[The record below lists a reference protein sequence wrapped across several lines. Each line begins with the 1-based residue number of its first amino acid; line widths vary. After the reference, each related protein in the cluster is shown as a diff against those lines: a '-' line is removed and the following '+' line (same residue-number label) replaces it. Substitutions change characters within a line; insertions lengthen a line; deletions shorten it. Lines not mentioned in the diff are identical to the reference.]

1 MIRYLRIRNIA
12 VVETLDVEFFP
23 GLVVITGETG
33 SGKSIVV
40 DAVGLL
46 LGGRASS
53 DMIRTGASKAVVE
66 GVFELPEEGVPI
78 ALLEEQGIDW
88 DVEGLVIRREVTAAG
103 SGRSIVNGS
112 PVNAAF
118 LRKLGEH
125 LVEIHG
131 QNDTRLLLQPRYH
144 LELLDESHGR
154 KDLTGRVGELAARI
168 AALEEELAGIE
179 RDEHGRLQR
188 LDLLEY
194 QIREITETAPVAGE
208 DQRLQEERAV
218 AVHAE
223 TLQRAA
229 VEGVEMLFEAEDSVT
244 GVINRVL
251 RPIEEA
257 ASLDRRLETVAEA
270 LRSALYQVEDVA
282 GRLRDYAGGIEYNS
296 DRLDEIESRLAAL
309 DRLKRKYGPVLE
321 NVLLHLEWAVEER
334 GRLTGSDIRR
344 ESIAR
349 ELTALRKDYAEVA
362 GDLAKVRR
370 MAAAG
375 VEIGVQ
381 AHLADLAM
389 GRTIF
394 EVEFRPAGDAVSCP
408 AVGLDEVEFLVSP
421 NPGEE
426 PRPLRRIASGGEMSR
441 IALALKLVLHAERGA
456 ALVFDEVDAG
466 VGGPT
471 AAKLGRKLH
480 EASRFNQTFCVT
492 HVPQIA
498 ACADHHFLVE
508 KVTQAERTTAGIRL
522 LPEPDRVEEI
532 ARMLGGETLTD
543 ASRDAAR
550 QLRNDSAIPA
560 TDTRRRK
567 AHRTTGS

>member
-12 VVETLDVEFFP
+12 VVETLDVEFSP

-46 LGGRASS
+46 LGGRASG
-53 DMIRTGASKAVVE
+53 DMIRTGAAKAVVE

-88 DVEGLVIRREVTAAG
+88 DIEGLVIRREVTTAG

-144 LELLDESHGR
+144 LELLDDSHGR
-154 KDLTGRVGELAARI
+154 KDLTEQVGGISARI
-168 AALEEELAGIE
+168 AALEGELTGIE
-179 RDEHGRLQR
+179 RDEHSRLQR

-194 QIREITETAPVAGE
+194 QIREITETTPRAGE

-223 TLQRAA
+223 MLQRAA
-229 VEGVEMLFEAEDSVT
+229 VEGVEVLFEAEDSVT
-244 GVINRVL
+244 GAMNRVL
-251 RPIEEA
+251 RPLEEA
-257 ASLDRRLETVAEA
+257 ASFDHRLEPLAES

-282 GRLRDYAGGIEYNS
+282 GRLRDYAGGIEYNP

-309 DRLKRKYGPVLE
+309 DRLKRKYGPGLDDVLA
-321 NVLLHLEWAVEER
+321 HLEGAVAER
-334 GRLTGSDIRR
+334 DRLTGSDARR
-344 ESIAR
+344 ESIVQELSAR
-349 ELTALRKDYAEVA
+349 RKEYAEAA
-362 GDLAKVRR
+362 GELAKIRR
-370 MAAAG
+370 KAAVG
-375 VEIGVQ
+375 IEKGVQ

-394 EVEFRPAGDAVSCP
+394 QVQFRPAGDPESCP

-441 IALALKLVLHAERGA
+441 IALALKLVLHTERGA

-480 EASRFNQTFCVT
+480 EAARFNQTFCVT

-508 KVTQAERTTAGIRL
+508 KVAQAGRTTAGIRQL
-522 LPEPDRVEEI
+522 AETERVEEV
-532 ARMLGGETLTD
+532 ARMLGGETITG

-550 QLRNDSAIPA
+550 QLLSDSVAPA
-560 TDTRRRK
+560 ADAGRRR
-567 AHRTTGS
+567 ANRATGA